1 MNQGDG
7 NEERSGAAS
16 ERFELVVEDEGRLG
30 WVKMALYAA
39 TFVLT
44 FGLLDLHPKIF
55 VRVRDRVTG
64 TELLT
69 QTWTSPGSA
78 QEALAQLRVDLDRLT
93 PEEFLRHWSPRQ

>member
-1 MNQGDG
+1 MATTN
-7 NEERSGAAS
+7 GAAPAS

-39 TFVLT
+39 IFALT
-44 FGLLDLHPKIF
+44 FELLDLYPKIF

-69 QTWTSPGSA
+69 QTWRSPGSA
-78 QEALAQLRVDLDRLT
+78 EDALAQLQVDLDRLT
-93 PEEFLRHWSPRQ
+93 PDEFFRRWSHRQ